1 MPLFGVNEVVVIV
14 PDASDVDVHTPPLVV
29 KRVYVRAFVLIPE
42 PASVKSVFVIDH
54 GVLVVLLLVE
64 FVVKPAMVNAPPEG
78 LVMSL
83 TKVSNLSLELPAASV
98 AFTVIVGVD
107 VVPDDQVTE
116 FEVNGDVESALL
128 VKLNPVEVPASD
140 GNVTVTPPDPAS
152 VTAEVMVK
160 ERLEPL
166 PL

>member
-1 MPLFGVNEVVVIV
+1 M
-14 PDASDVDVHTPPLVV
+14 
-29 KRVYVRAFVLIPE
+29 
-42 PASVKSVFVIDH
+42 
-54 GVLVVLLLVE
+54 LLLVE

-78 LVMSL
+78 FVMSL

-98 AFTVIVGVD
+98 ALTVIVGVD

-116 FEVNGDVESALL
+116 FEVNGEVESTLL

-140 GNVTVTPPDPAS
+140 GNVTVTPPEPAS
-152 VTAEVMVK
+152 VTAEVKVK
-160 ERLEPL
+160 ERPEPAL

>member
-1 MPLFGVNEVVVIV
+1 MDFFRDQEIARRNTRLLTALFVLAVLLLIAAINIF
-14 PDASDVDVHTPPLVV
+14 L
-29 KRVYVRAFVLIPE
+29 AFVLIQVVTAIAQLSLELELPVE
-42 PASVKSVFVIDH
+42 GAVVWPATDKTPDV
-54 GVLVVLLLVE
+54 GT
-64 FVVKPAMVNAPPEG
+64 
-78 LVMSL
+78 VMSL

-98 AFTVIVGVD
+98 ALTVIVGVD

-116 FEVNGDVESALL
+116 FEVNGEVESTLL

-152 VTAEVMVK
+152 VTAEVSVK
-160 ERLEPL
+160 ERLEPV